1 MALNEELL
9 VRVHA
14 VEAEYGHVN
23 NWPESE
29 AVELQAIANREPDSV
44 EPDELADV
52 RELAE
57 RGFFVTRIAIKLH
70 RSRGWVLRRMPQG
83 FSYKLIDEDRRVLK
97 YYRNKTVKETSFKL
111 QRDAA
116 WVREMRKQL

>member
-29 AVELQAIANREPDSV
+29 AAELQAIANREPDSV

-97 YYRNKTVKETSFKL
+97 YYRNKTVKETSSKL